1 MQRYPGENA
10 VCRFIEKVIEW
21 VEYCKKS
28 AVKITLIIAKKNTL
42 KKYSPWVKKIKDIL
56 KKLVNDIYEINYIL
70 KKDIR
75 GRYYSHTI
83 GKYWGSTHQICY
95 ANDRLTRKRSSIFN
109 IIRGYD
115 SHHLI
120 KGIG

>member
-1 MQRYPGENA
+1 MQRYRGENA

-42 KKYSPWVKKIKDIL
+42 KKYLPWVKKIKDIL

-95 ANDRLTRKRSSIFN
+95 ANDRLTRKTSSIFN

>member
-42 KKYSPWVKKIKDIL
+42 KKYSSWVKKIKDIL
-56 KKLVNDIYEINYIL
+56 KKLVNDIYEINYIP

-75 GRYYSHTI
+75 GRYYSHKI

-95 ANDRLTRKRSSIFN
+95 ANDRLTRKTSSIFN

-120 KGIG
+120 KEIG

>member
-28 AVKITLIIAKKNTL
+28 AVKIALIIAKKKNTL
-42 KKYSPWVKKIKDIL
+42 KKYSSWVKKTKDIF
-56 KKLVNDIYEINYIL
+56 KKLINEIYEIYP

-75 GRYYSHTI
+75 ETYYSHII
-83 GKYWGSTHQICY
+83 GKYSGSTHQICY